1 MSGELKE
8 GIFTVVTA
16 DAGLTALIVDRIY
29 PDIADQKKQ
38 MPYITYQMESQEGVP
53 HMTGVSGLA
62 RTEIQFTIWAATA
75 ESRSAVVKALR
86 LLFDGKVRQ
95 TLGTVF
101 VQISRNTGNIDTKE
115 NPDDGSQNVVFGTF
129 SDYSFWHNR

>member
-1 MSGELKE
+1 MSGDLKE
-8 GIFTVVTA
+8 GIYATVIA
-16 DAGLTALIVDRIY
+16 DAGLSALIVDRLY
-29 PDIADQKKQ
+29 PDIIDQKRT

-53 HMTGVSGLA
+53 HMAGVSGLA
-62 RTEIQFTIWAATA
+62 RTEIQFTIWAATP
-75 ESRSAVVKALR
+75 ESRSAVLKALR

-95 TLGTVF
+95 TLGVVF

-115 NPDDGSQNVVFGTF
+115 NPDDGSQNAVYGTF